1 MVESYPK
8 FIQVRTTGSVTDVS
22 LAQKANEARQP
33 ERGCSVEESIEVLV
47 DVHRV
52 ERLMVRH
59 GLDRSTATQI
69 VQGRLCI
76 DKFLHR
82 RRRKA
87 HLKKYRDRSIF
98 EKALNDGRPRMF
110 ALHGQR
116 VIIARVMSVRSYEVE
131 VLHLG
136 PDLRSTGECERIHKL
151 QFKFGAYFD
160 HAQRMHKEISI
171 CSDSND
177 VAMPVPKPQDRYA
190 VSDKKLFG
198 WVDAKSH
205 ICVKTLEGELVT
217 APLSWIG
224 RWEIGLNVEGVE
236 LVVFRHALANIQGK
250 KWAFSKAD

>member
-1 MVESYPK
+1 M
-8 FIQVRTTGSVTDVS
+8 
-22 LAQKANEARQP
+22 
-33 ERGCSVEESIEVLV
+33 EESIEVLV
-47 DVHRV
+47 DVQRV

-69 VQGRLCI
+69 VQGKLCI
-76 DKFLHR
+76 DRVLHR
-82 RRRKA
+82 RRRKT
-87 HLKKYRDRSIF
+87 HLDKHRNRSIF
-98 EKALNDGRPRMF
+98 EKAFKDGRPRMF

-116 VIIARVMSVRSYEVE
+116 VIIARVRAIRPYEVE

-136 PDLRSTGECERIHKL
+136 PDMKPTGDREVIHKL

-160 HAQRMHKEISI
+160 HAQRMHKEISV
-171 CSDSND
+171 CSSSNN
-177 VAMPVPKPQDRYA
+177 VAVPVPKPQDRYA
-190 VSDKKLFG
+190 ISDKKLFG

-217 APLSWIG
+217 APLLWIG
-224 RWEIGLNVEGVE
+224 RWEIGLCVEGVE

>member
-1 MVESYPK
+1 M
-8 FIQVRTTGSVTDVS
+8 
-22 LAQKANEARQP
+22 
-33 ERGCSVEESIEVLV
+33 EESIEVLV

-52 ERLMVRH
+52 ERLMARH

-69 VQGRLCI
+69 VQGKLCI
-76 DKFLHR
+76 DGVLHR
-82 RRRKA
+82 RRRRS
-87 HLKKYRDRSIF
+87 HLDKYRDRSILDR
-98 EKALNDGRPRMF
+98 AQRDGRPRMF

-116 VIIARVMSVRSYEVE
+116 VIIARVKAVRAYEVE

-136 PDLRSTGECERIHKL
+136 PDMKPVGNIEIIHKL

-160 HAQRMHKEISI
+160 HAQRMHKEIKI
-171 CSDSND
+171 CADANK
-177 VAMPVPKPQDRYA
+177 VTVPIPKPQDRYA
-190 VSDKKLFG
+190 ISDKKLFG
-198 WVDAKSH
+198 WVDANSH

-224 RWEIGLNVEGVE
+224 RWEIGLDVEGVE